1 MKIMSVPLCKK
12 RSFLRKLKIA
22 FPIILGLLLVFAAP
36 CWCQSYG
43 KNNQERTYERTHV
56 RGNGRT
62 AEKNSHTPAVREQS
76 SHGNN
81 QRLMNKAQEWEKL
94 PPQKQNELRHNMDRL
109 KQLPP
114 EDRTLYQ
121 KRFKQMQQLPPD
133 ERHDIQNKL
142 RRKDRLSPQEKDEIR
157 RKFE

>member
-1 MKIMSVPLCKK
+1 MQIISASLCKK
-12 RSFLRKLKIA
+12 QSFLRRLKIV
-22 FPIILGLLLVFAAP
+22 FPILIGLALVFSAP

-43 KNNQERTYERTHV
+43 NNQQRTHERTHV
-56 RGNGRT
+56 RGNGQP
-62 AEKNSHTPAVREQS
+62 AEKNQSNPPVVRKQS
-76 SHGNN
+76 SNGNN

-121 KRFKQMQQLPPD
+121 KRFEQMQQLPPD
-133 ERHDIQNKL
+133 QQKEIRSKL
-142 RRKDRLSPQEKDEIR
+142 REKGRLSPEEKEEIR
-157 RKFE
+157 KKFN